1 VVLPSRN
8 EGFPRVL
15 LEAAAYGCALAAT
28 RVGGVAAAFTDGF
41 TPRWIEP
48 GSQRSIGDALLA
60 MMGGDWRDS
69 GDDARR
75 WFRSAFA
82 ERDRAL
88 EAGAFVVT
96 QIPGLPR

>member
-1 VVLPSRN
+1 
-8 EGFPRVL
+8 
-15 LEAAAYGCALAAT
+15 
-28 RVGGVAAAFTDGF
+28 VGGVAAAFADGF

-48 GSQRSIGDALLA
+48 GSQRSIADALRA
-60 MMGGDWRDS
+60 MMGGDWRGS